1 MGRNIKQGFD
11 YFPLYTDFFTN
22 KKIKNLR
29 RAHGSIGVLTYL
41 NLLSRVY
48 KNGYYYKFDDLE
60 ELSMDIAEEIANVQL
75 RATATSVTE
84 TINYLVGRGILAE
97 GLFKQGI
104 ISGVALQEQY
114 VIMAYKAKRKTDMGV
129 HCLVDVLQVIEK
141 YRENSEET
149 PIYSEEIP
157 IYSEFGTQSK
167 SKVNKRE
174 VKYIESTD
182 VDSPSNPPHTA
193 DVESERFSRF
203 WEAYPKKKSKADA
216 LNAFKKINPSDALLQ
231 KMLSSIEE
239 QKKSTEWKKEN
250 GRFIPY
256 PSTWLTGGCWED
268 EPMQKD
274 ATPTLGSSF
283 DADDFFAAALKRSF
297 ELMEIEE

>member
-1 MGRNIKQGFD
+1 MGRNIKQGFS

-60 ELSMDIAEEIANVQL
+60 ELSMDIAEEIANAQL

-114 VIMAYKAKRKTDMGV
+114 VIMAYKAKRKIEMGV

-141 YRENSEET
+141 NKENSEEM
-149 PIYSEEIP
+149 PIYSEEMP

-167 SKVNKRE
+167 SKSKNKE
-174 VKYIESTD
+174 NK
-182 VDSPSNPPHTA
+182 N
-193 DVESERFSRF
+193 
-203 WEAYPKKKSKADA
+203 KA
-216 LNAFKKINPSDALLQ
+216 IALLQ
-231 KMLSSIEE
+231 QTTTSVGDGVPADLNVMEYFSERLPEE
-239 QKKSTEWKKEN
+239 SAGTEAYRFKQYNESRSWDCLPDWK
-250 GRFIPY
+250 G
-256 PSTWLTGGCWED
+256 
-268 EPMQKD
+268 
-274 ATPTLGSSF
+274 A
-283 DADDFFAAALKRSF
+283 ADRWINNINAKF
-297 ELMEIEE
+297 

>member
-1 MGRNIKQGFD
+1 MGRNIKQGFG

-60 ELSMDIAEEIANVQL
+60 ELSMDIAEEIANVRL

-114 VIMAYKAKRKTDMGV
+114 VIMAYKAKRKIEMDV

-141 YRENSEET
+141 NKESSEEM
-149 PIYSEEIP
+149 PIYSEEMP

-167 SKVNKRE
+167 SKVNKSKDKTKVLSKTTTTDHPISIARTRE
-174 VKYIESTD
+174 EIPKDMEILEYFD
-182 VDSPSNPPHTA
+182 VSVGKDAAGT
-193 DVESERFSRF
+193 
-203 WEAYPKKKSKADA
+203 EAYRFKQYNESREWDCLPNWKGAADRWIENMKK
-216 LNAFKKINPSDALLQ
+216 
-231 KMLSSIEE
+231 
-239 QKKSTEWKKEN
+239 
-250 GRFIPY
+250 
-256 PSTWLTGGCWED
+256 
-268 EPMQKD
+268 
-274 ATPTLGSSF
+274 
-283 DADDFFAAALKRSF
+283 
-297 ELMEIEE
+297 

>member
-1 MGRNIKQGFD
+1 MGRNIKQGFG

-97 GLFKQGI
+97 GLFKRGI

-114 VIMAYKAKRKTDMGV
+114 VIMAYKAKRKIEMDV

-141 YRENSEET
+141 NKVNSEEM
-149 PIYSEEIP
+149 PIYSEEMP

-167 SKVNKRE
+167 SKSKNKVKIKDKAIALSNTTTTTTNSSLSIARARE
-174 VKYIESTD
+174 EIPKDLEILEHFVVLVGEEAAGT
-182 VDSPSNPPHTA
+182 
-193 DVESERFSRF
+193 
-203 WEAYPKKKSKADA
+203 EAYRFKQYNESREWDCLPNWKGAADRWIENMKK
-216 LNAFKKINPSDALLQ
+216 
-231 KMLSSIEE
+231 
-239 QKKSTEWKKEN
+239 
-250 GRFIPY
+250 
-256 PSTWLTGGCWED
+256 
-268 EPMQKD
+268 
-274 ATPTLGSSF
+274 
-283 DADDFFAAALKRSF
+283 
-297 ELMEIEE
+297 

>member
-1 MGRNIKQGFD
+1 MGRNIKQGFG

-114 VIMAYKAKRKTDMGV
+114 VIMAYKAKRKIDMGV

-141 YRENSEET
+141 YRENSEEN

-167 SKVNKRE
+167 VKKNKTNKRE
-174 VKYIESTD
+174 DIHTTTTTNSSLSIARTREDAPTD
-182 VDSPSNPPHTA
+182 FDLF
-193 DVESERFSRF
+193 EYFSKRIGEEAAGT
-203 WEAYPKKKSKADA
+203 EAYRFAQYNDSRGWTCLPQWELAAEHWIENIKK
-216 LNAFKKINPSDALLQ
+216 
-231 KMLSSIEE
+231 
-239 QKKSTEWKKEN
+239 
-250 GRFIPY
+250 
-256 PSTWLTGGCWED
+256 
-268 EPMQKD
+268 
-274 ATPTLGSSF
+274 
-283 DADDFFAAALKRSF
+283 
-297 ELMEIEE
+297 

>member
-1 MGRNIKQGFD
+1 MGRNIKQGFG

-48 KNGYYYKFDDLE
+48 TNGYYYKFDDLE

-114 VIMAYKAKRKTDMGV
+114 VIMAYKAKRKIDIGV

-141 YRENSEET
+141 YRENSEEN

-167 SKVNKRE
+167 SKSKSKVNKNKDKPNGLSKTTTTKYNPIHPSRTRE
-174 VKYIESTD
+174 EIPKDLEILEYFTVLVGGEAAGT
-182 VDSPSNPPHTA
+182 
-193 DVESERFSRF
+193 
-203 WEAYPKKKSKADA
+203 EAYR
-216 LNAFKKINPSDALLQ
+216 FKQYNESR
-231 KMLSSIEE
+231 
-239 QKKSTEWKKEN
+239 EWDCLPN
-250 GRFIPY
+250 
-256 PSTWLTGGCWED
+256 W
-268 EPMQKD
+268 KD
-274 ATPTLGSSF
+274 A
-283 DADDFFAAALKRSF
+283 ADRWVENIKK
-297 ELMEIEE
+297 